1 MGGEDVHSRIDIA
14 KRFID
19 MGFDVEILGTES
31 EDRFIDSGV
40 KYRRYNFNREFGVL
54 DDLKTISSLRRYIEE
69 LSRWDNCPRI

>member
-19 MGFDVEILGTES
+19 MGFDVEILGPES

-40 KYRRYNFNREFGVL
+40 KYRRYTSTREFGVL
-54 DDLKTISSLRRYIEE
+54 DALTGNLIT
-69 LSRWDNCPRI
+69 